1 MNHNDIVNIAI
12 ICFVILSVILIGVCI
27 FYGVILYIINDIKT
41 YKKISKIRN
50 ENFEFIEKYK
60 KGNLSTNQY
69 KNRFDWEWKH
79 NYKQNYEKIGWC
91 SMCKY
96 WVEIDDGEQYKWRKG
111 ICKIKYKQNSNIG
124 ESTTYNSWCCEYY
137 K

>member
-1 MNHNDIVNIAI
+1 MNPNDIVNIAM
-12 ICFVILSVILIGVCI
+12 ICFFVLFGIFVIVLILFFVIST
-27 FYGVILYIINDIKT
+27 IKHDRRL
-41 YKKISKIRN
+41 SKIRN
-50 ENFEFIEKYK
+50 KNFEFIEKYK
-60 KGNLSTNQY
+60 KDNLPTNQY

-96 WVEIDDGEQYKWRKG
+96 WVEMDDGEPYTWRKG

-124 ESTTYNSWCCEYY
+124 ESSTYNNWRCEYC

>member
-1 MNHNDIVNIAI
+1 MNPNDVVNIAM
-12 ICFVILSVILIGVCI
+12 ICFFVLFGIFVIVLISFFVIST
-27 FYGVILYIINDIKT
+27 IKHDRRL
-41 YKKISKIRN
+41 SKIRN
-50 ENFEFIEKYK
+50 KNFEFIEKYK
-60 KGNLSTNQY
+60 KDNLTTNQY

-96 WVEIDDGEQYKWRKG
+96 WVEMDDGEPYTWRKG

-124 ESTTYNSWCCEYY
+124 ESSTYNNWRCEYC